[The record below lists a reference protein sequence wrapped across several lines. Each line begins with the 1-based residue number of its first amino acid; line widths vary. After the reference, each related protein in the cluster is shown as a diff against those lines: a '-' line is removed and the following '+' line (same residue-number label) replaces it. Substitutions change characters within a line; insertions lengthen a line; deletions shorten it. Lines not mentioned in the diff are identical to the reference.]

1 MGGPKG
7 LGQTLHAKKL
17 VWPRMVKF
25 TAVPSKKVPWGLARV
40 ELHRGV
46 RGKLPS
52 TLTQPSRVPNFSP
65 HGLSPCGLPP
75 SALESSP
82 FTFAPPLTGRMAPP
96 RVAIPSFSPT
106 VATPTWHGAPTA
118 STRRRA
124 ATQMHPGTTLV
135 KNASTERGLSHPYPR
150 TGHLGPTSS
159 ACWHGAP
166 FASYKSKW
174 NAGRPERRPVKYMA
188 HTNHPKMFQ
197 PATLSQPRKLS
208 QHEQKHRPT

>member
-1 MGGPKG
+1 M
-7 LGQTLHAKKL
+7 

-25 TAVPSKKVPWGLARV
+25 TAVPSKKVPRGLARV

-75 SALESSP
+75 SAPGKL
-82 FTFAPPLTGRMAPP
+82 PLH
-96 RVAIPSFSPT
+96 VC
-106 VATPTWHGAPTA
+106 
-118 STRRRA
+118 A
-124 ATQMHPGTTLV
+124 ATHRANGASPRGHSEFFPNGRHADLAWGPNRFNKEARGYANAPGNNLGQEC
-135 KNASTERGLSHPYPR
+135 KHREGPSHPYPR

-159 ACWHGAP
+159 ARWHGAP

-197 PATLSQPRKLS
+197 PATVSQPRKLS